1 MNTNSQAEILPQTK
15 IITGKDARISA
26 RLFNIGNVFSMLPGL
41 IVAPFAVLTHPGPT
55 GMIFMFIAMVVPPIL
70 WFGVSIV
77 IYIIARY
84 HPNPLVGE
92 FTQQAAYR
100 YYGTI
105 CVVIP
110 VGTFFGT
117 QWENWIITG
126 GIVGLILVPWSLWEL
141 YKIQKI
147 DWQDVEVTVEET
159 HWEQA

>member
-1 MNTNSQAEILPQTK
+1 MNMSTNTDSALQTK
-15 IITGKDARISA
+15 VISAKDAQISA
-26 RLFNIGNVFSMLPGL
+26 RLFNIGNILSMLPGL
-41 IVAPFAVLTHPGPT
+41 IVAPFAVLTEPGPA

-70 WFGVSIV
+70 WFGISIIV
-77 IYIIARY
+77 YIIARY

-105 CVVIP
+105 CIIIP

-117 QWENWIITG
+117 DWQSWIITG
-126 GIVGLILVPWSLWEL
+126 GVVGLVLVPWSIWEL

-147 DWQDVEVTVEET
+147 DWQDVEVAVEET
-159 HWEQA
+159 KGEQA